1 MFSTGV
7 FCVATKNHIK
17 GGSGSFETPPLWE
30 NRRQKTA
37 TQINYKLSHVERD
50 PGYVL
55 LFIRAARA
63 AVEAAF
69 AKGTTFANRV
79 AFGLMHNI
87 DESRG
92 QKRLE

>member
-37 TQINYKLSHVERD
+37 RQINYKLSHVERD

-55 LFIRAARA
+55 LFIQAARA
-63 AVEAAF
+63 AVA
-69 AKGTTFANRV
+69 
-79 AFGLMHNI
+79 L
-87 DESRG
+87 
-92 QKRLE
+92 RLQRERLLQIVLPLD